1 MYTSLPPNITTKT
14 INSAEMV
21 RACLERMQECYAV
34 CNGQAGRIVE
44 AVARHFRQLGQGRV
58 RGAACVE
65 VGRGVGWAFSSS
77 RPFNRTNQK
86 IIQYPPTHPVDG

>member
-1 MYTSLPPNITTKT
+1 
-14 INSAEMV
+14 MV